1 LLRAVKLIKQKNI
14 PQPLKMSEEQ
24 WKVIPGYEGYYE
36 ISNIGRVKSLTRK
49 VVGRNARIDERIGQE
64 KKTFI
69 NHGGRVIVNLSKG
82 GVNKTFQISRLVAL
96 TFLPNLDNLPE
107 VDHIDRNPLNNNLT
121 NLRWC
126 SRKTN
131 LENRADFEQPL
142 GVTGERYIIVTAI
155 DHYQVNMKGV
165 CLGTRP
171 TLKEAIDLRE
181 SGIIDHKRPVGLLG
195 EQFIT
200 TQHNGTFVVRKTT
213 NRNTVH
219 YGTYKTLG
227 EAIAVRNTIP
237 GYSQLS

>member
-1 LLRAVKLIKQKNI
+1 
-14 PQPLKMSEEQ
+14 MSEEQ

-36 ISNIGRVKSLTRK
+36 ISDQGRVKSVGRV
-49 VVGRNARIDERIGQE
+49 VVGREDRMLPIYSRE

-69 NHGGRVIVNLSKG
+69 NQRGRVIVNLSKG
-82 GVNKTFQISRLVAL
+82 GVNKTYLISRLIAL

-131 LENRADFEQPL
+131 LENRADFERPL
-142 GVTGERYIIVTAI
+142 GVTGERYIIMTAEGN
-155 DHYQVNMKGV
+155 YQVNMKGV

-200 TQHNGTFVVRKTT
+200 RQHNGTFIVRKTT

-219 YGTYKTLG
+219 YGTYKTLE